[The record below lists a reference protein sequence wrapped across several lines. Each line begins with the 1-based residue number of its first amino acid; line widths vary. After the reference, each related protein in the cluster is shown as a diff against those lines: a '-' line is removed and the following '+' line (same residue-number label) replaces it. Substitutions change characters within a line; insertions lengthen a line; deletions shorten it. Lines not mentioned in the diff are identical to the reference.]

1 MAGAAA
7 GAGGRA
13 LRAAVAEAVA
23 RGEALALVG
32 APSAYCARLAER
44 AGFRGVYLSG
54 GGVALSSL
62 GVPDLGVTTLA
73 DVLEDARRI
82 TRACSVPLLVDAD
95 TGFGPTALNIARCVQ
110 DMEAAG
116 VAGLHLEDQE
126 LAKRC
131 GHRPNKRV
139 VAVNEMGARIRA
151 AVEARRDPDFVIMAR
166 TDAVASE
173 GVAGAVERCRA
184 YVDAGAD
191 AIFAEAVTDLR
202 DYRIFADA
210 LPGVPLLANMTEFG
224 KTPLNSRKELAAH
237 GVSIALYPLSAFR
250 AMSKAASGVYATIAE
265 TGSQNAAMEALHTRE
280 ETYEVIDYHKYERQV
295 DAHNVAQSSPG
306 DVQGAG
312 RVA

>member
-1 MAGAAA
+1 MAA
-7 GAGGRA
+7 GAGRA
-13 LRAAVAEAVA
+13 LRAAAAAAAA

-44 AGFRGVYLSG
+44 AGFQGIYLSG

-62 GVPDLGVTTLA
+62 GVPDLGVTALS

-110 DMEAAG
+110 DLEAAG
-116 VAGLHLEDQE
+116 VAGLHLEDQA

-139 VAVNEMGARIRA
+139 VAAEEMATRIRA
-151 AVEARRDPDFVIMAR
+151 AVEARRDPDFVVMAR

-173 GVAGAVERCRA
+173 GVASAVERCRT
-184 YVDAGAD
+184 YVEAGAD

-202 DYRIFADA
+202 DYRAFADA

-224 KTPLNSRKELAAH
+224 KTPLYSRKELAAH

-250 AMSKAASGVYATIAE
+250 AMSKAAAGVYSTIAE
-265 TGSQNAAMEALHTRE
+265 TGSQTAAMSSLHSRE
-280 ETYEVIDYHKYERQV
+280 ETYAVIDYHKYERQV
-295 DAHNVAQSSPG
+295 DAYNTVQTG
-306 DVQGAG
+306 DEQ
-312 RVA
+312 